1 MHETTWISIITPTLN
16 CEKTILACVNAVK
29 NQEYKFVEHIIVDGN
44 STDGTVQKLSADY
57 FNGIIIRG
65 SDTGIYAAINKGI
78 LQAKGQVIGILH
90 GDDYYANNQVLNQVM
105 ALFQRGKEAVLGDVW
120 YVPHQTGDKIIR
132 KYSTKF
138 WVPNHFKWGIQP
150 PHPGFFLLKKK
161 YLEIGLYKEHYEIAG
176 DFEFLLRGFIKGN
189 WQFYLLNRPLIFMR
203 SGGKSKFSLKNLR
216 VINQECLLAC
226 QENNVKIFPGQ
237 LLWRYLPKL
246 LGVLLPVLGYFRRF
260 LL

>member
-1 MHETTWISIITPTLN
+1 MHENTWITIITPTLN
-16 CEKTILACVNAVK
+16 CEKTILACVIAVK

-44 STDGTVQKLSADY
+44 STDGTIEKIKTSSFSGKL
-57 FNGIIIRG
+57 IID
-65 SDTGIYAAINKGI
+65 SDKGIYAAINKGI

-189 WQFYLLNRPLIFMR
+189 WQFYLIHEPVIFMR
-203 SGGKSKFSLKNLR
+203 SGGKSKFSLKNL
-216 VINQECLLAC
+216 VLINKECWQAC
-226 QENNVKIFPGQ
+226 LENNFRIYPGQ